1 MALITKSEIATVL
14 NVADTDIV
22 ANLYSIAKR
31 QFFTLT
37 GLKEAE
43 IQKTFTK
50 FIGGSTSWLSLGA
63 TDIKSIDTLTIDD
76 VDVTVTSTSVKF
88 NPDSG
93 LVTYLGGFYGK
104 VVITYT
110 INAYT
115 PEELHDY
122 LMILLVVRQ
131 LSLFRPTLL
140 DQISSFTIG
149 RFKKT
154 FGSASKNQGE
164 YLENLYMCID
174 TAVNEILG
182 DDGQL
187 STGSIR

>member
-14 NVADTDIV
+14 NVADADIV
-22 ANLYSIAKR
+22 TNLYSIAKR

-50 FIGGSTSWLSLGA
+50 FIAGSTSWLSLGA
-63 TDIKSIDTLTIDD
+63 KDIKSIDTLTIDD

-104 VVITYT
+104 VVIVYT

-154 FGSASKNQGE
+154 FGSASKNQDE
-164 YLENLYMCID
+164 YLANLYQCID
-174 TAVNEILG
+174 MAVDEILG

-187 STGSIR
+187 STGNIV